1 MLRDKKREVKKSRKN
16 KITQK
21 IIFQWVK
28 GGFFNEWKTLDN
40 VIQKFQM
47 HGFTIKGKKK
57 GLVAQLLTYLCQ
69 ENVLIREL
77 LPTNEQKKAGGKWKY
92 KKYEEGL

>member
-1 MLRDKKREVKKSRKN
+1 MSKDKKRGAKSRKN
-16 KITQK
+16 KITQE
-21 IIFQWVK
+21 IVFQWVK
-28 GGFFNEWKTLDN
+28 DGFFDEWKTLED

-77 LPTNEQKKAGGKWKY
+77 LPANEQKKAGGKWKY
-92 KKYEEGL
+92 KKYEKGP